1 MSGRLDNS
9 DGVGAQPRRGTPR
22 HAPPQRHGAAL
33 IGFTATRSSCGV
45 FSPVSIIMMTAIQI
59 VSDLHLEIP
68 SAYDVFQIP
77 PEAPYLAFLGD
88 IGLVNDDGFLSF
100 IEAQLR
106 KFEIVFLLL
115 GNHEPW
121 HSTWVKTK
129 EKIRQFSD
137 AVEQRRSTG
146 DSGAFVFLDQTRYDI
161 SPNITIL
168 GCTLYSQV
176 LEQHREQ
183 ISFGVNDFYYIEDW
197 TVEDHNA
204 AHKADL
210 KWLNDQVAQIA
221 ASESQRKIVVFTH
234 YSPVAQDARA
244 VDPRHIDSPLSS
256 GFATDLSTQECW
268 MNSQVCLW
276 AYGHTHYNTEFTEEA
291 TDKLVVSN
299 QRGYYFSQAKGFE
312 PGKVIRV

>member
-9 DGVGAQPRRGTPR
+9 DGVGAQPRRDTPR
-22 HAPPQRHGAAL
+22 HAPPQRHRAAL

-121 HSTWVKTK
+121 HST
-129 EKIRQFSD
+129 
-137 AVEQRRSTG
+137 
-146 DSGAFVFLDQTRYDI
+146 
-161 SPNITIL
+161 
-168 GCTLYSQV
+168 
-176 LEQHREQ
+176 
-183 ISFGVNDFYYIEDW
+183 
-197 TVEDHNA
+197 
-204 AHKADL
+204 
-210 KWLNDQVAQIA
+210 
-221 ASESQRKIVVFTH
+221 
-234 YSPVAQDARA
+234 
-244 VDPRHIDSPLSS
+244 
-256 GFATDLSTQECW
+256 
-268 MNSQVCLW
+268 
-276 AYGHTHYNTEFTEEA
+276 
-291 TDKLVVSN
+291 
-299 QRGYYFSQAKGFE
+299 
-312 PGKVIRV
+312 